1 MTGKQN
7 APEIR
12 FEGFTDPWEQ
22 RKLNEYLETSREK
35 NESCHFGKDDVLSV
49 SGDYGIVNQIEFQGR
64 SYAGTSVANY
74 GVVHKGDV
82 VYTKSPLRINP
93 YGIIKTNRGNDGIV
107 STLYA
112 VYRPTEKTHP
122 DFVQV
127 YFEQNAHMNN
137 YMAPLV
143 SKGAKNDM
151 KVSAE
156 NALKGAVTFPG
167 IKEQEVIASYF
178 SQLDDLITLHQRK
191 HDKLCTVKKSM
202 LDKMFP
208 KPGETEPEIRF
219 EGFTDPWEQRKL
231 GEFSKKIT
239 TKNADGGLSETFTNS
254 AEQGVISQLDYFD
267 HDITN
272 DANISGYYVAQP
284 DNFVY
289 NPRISVTAPCGPINR
304 NRLNRAGVM
313 SPLYTVFSVD
323 GSVDKTYLEH
333 YFKTSRWHDF
343 MFLEGNSGA
352 RSDRFSISDATFFE
366 MPIWCPKIPEQRAIA
381 KQLETMDSLI
391 TLHQRKCQY
400 RSLYGYLSWE
410 QRKLGSIAASFDYGL
425 NAAATEY
432 DGQNKY
438 LRITDIDDATHEFLK
453 SDLTTPLADLAM
465 SADYLLEEG
474 DLLFART
481 GASVGKTYLYRQ
493 YDGTVYFAGFLIR
506 ARIGESADPEFVYQ
520 ATLTDA
526 YKKYVA
532 ITSQR
537 SGQPG
542 VNAQEYADYQLMLPS
557 RTEQQQIGM
566 ALRSLDNLITLHQ

>member
-1 MTGKQN
+1 MGTTYGGLTGKSKEDFGHGAAWFVPYTNVFDNPVGDSTRLERVEIDPSQN
-7 APEIR
+7 VVRRGDALFTVSSETPEEVGMSSVWPSDLDDLYLNSFCFGYR
-12 FEGFTDPWEQ
+12 QDGSFDPS
-22 RKLNEYLETSREK
+22 YLAYMLRADSFR
-35 NESCHFGKDDVLSV
+35 
-49 SGDYGIVNQIEFQGR
+49 NQIEMLAQGISR
-64 SYAGTSVANY
+64 FN
-74 GVVHKGDV
+74 
-82 VYTKSPLRINP
+82 I
-93 YGIIKTNRGNDGIV
+93 
-107 STLYA
+107 
-112 VYRPTEKTHP
+112 
-122 DFVQV
+122 
-127 YFEQNAHMNN
+127 
-137 YMAPLV
+137 
-143 SKGAKNDM
+143 SKG
-151 KVSAE
+151 KVME
-156 NALKGAVTFPG
+156 IEVPVPNKR
-167 IKEQEVIASYF
+167 EQARIGRLFV
-178 SQLDDLITLHQRK
+178 DL
-191 HDKLCTVKKSM
+191 
-202 LDKMFP
+202 
-208 KPGETEPEIRF
+208 
-219 EGFTDPWEQRKL
+219 
-231 GEFSKKIT
+231 
-239 TKNADGGLSETFTNS
+239 
-254 AEQGVISQLDYFD
+254 
-267 HDITN
+267 
-272 DANISGYYVAQP
+272 
-284 DNFVY
+284 
-289 NPRISVTAPCGPINR
+289 
-304 NRLNRAGVM
+304 
-313 SPLYTVFSVD
+313 
-323 GSVDKTYLEH
+323 
-333 YFKTSRWHDF
+333 
-343 MFLEGNSGA
+343 
-352 RSDRFSISDATFFE
+352 
-366 MPIWCPKIPEQRAIA
+366 
-381 KQLETMDSLI
+381 DSLI

-400 RSLYGYLSWE
+400 RGLYGYLSWE